1 MTALAMLPADLPT
14 VAGFNLGSLL
24 LAVIAGL
31 AVMLVVFG
39 LSAGKGEVDDI
50 TRRLERYA
58 EIGEPAESRERR
70 PASPRE
76 LLDRFTDALNLVLA
90 RSARTDHLTEDLAR
104 ADLKLKS
111 SEWVLG
117 VLGAGVAV
125 GLLAT
130 LRFGTVLAFLP
141 SPVAVWFISGFVLR
155 FLQARRKRAFDKQL
169 GDTIIL
175 LSNALKAGYS
185 FAQAVSTVS
194 KSANPPIADEFSRAT
209 REMALGISVDDALN
223 HMVKRNVSEDFDLMV
238 TAVQIHRVVGGNLAE
253 ILDTIAHTIR
263 ERVRIKGEISSL
275 TAQARAS
282 GWIITA
288 LPICLAMMLTV
299 ISPDYF
305 NPMFHQTL
313 GIVMLAIGGFSM
325 AVGFAII
332 QKIVKIEV

>member
-1 MTALAMLPADLPT
+1 MIALSLPADLPM

-39 LSAGKGEVDDI
+39 LSAGGGEVDDI

-58 EIGEPAESRERR
+58 ELSDPTEKRERR
-70 PASPRE
+70 PVSPRE
-76 LLDRFTDALNLVLA
+76 LLDRFTDSLNGVMM
-90 RSARTDHLTEDLAR
+90 RSARTGRLTEDLAR

-117 VLGAGVAV
+117 IVGAGVLV

-130 LRFGTVLAFLP
+130 LRFGTPIAFLP
-141 SPVAVWFISGFVLR
+141 CPVAVWFISGFVLR
-155 FLQARRKRAFDKQL
+155 FLQARRKKAFDKQL

-223 HMVKRNVSEDFDLMV
+223 HMVKRNVSEDFDLIV

-282 GWIITA
+282 GWIITV
-288 LPICLAMMLTV
+288 LPIALAAMLCV

-305 NPMFHQTL
+305 TPMFHQTM

-325 AVGFAII
+325 AVGFALI